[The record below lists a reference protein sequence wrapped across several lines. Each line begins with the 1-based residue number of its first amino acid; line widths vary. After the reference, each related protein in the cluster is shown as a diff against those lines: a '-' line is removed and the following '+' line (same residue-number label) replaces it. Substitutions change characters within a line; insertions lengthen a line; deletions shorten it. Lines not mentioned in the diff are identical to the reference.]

1 MLPLNIARMRSLL
14 LGTTLL
20 LASAMFAIA
29 ESKSAITHVADG
41 FDFPIG
47 DLDANGY
54 YKARGFQLGGH
65 PGEDWNGPAG
75 GNTDLGDPVYVIGN
89 GVVVLSRDV
98 RGGWG
103 NVVIVRHAY
112 YNNGRLDYIDSL
124 YAHLDKI
131 SVREG
136 QNVSRRQ
143 QVGTIGNNRGMYHA
157 HLHFEIR
164 KNLAIGMN
172 RSAFSRDLEN
182 YCDPTNFIA
191 MRRALPRPTG
201 TATVALN
208 TFKAPEVIQ
217 YADASSATSTK
228 RFRSSSSSLRR
239 PPGLKL
245 RITATFQETQ
255 VQHFD

>member
-1 MLPLNIARMRSLL
+1 MRSLL
-14 LGTTLL
+14 LVSFLL
-20 LASAMFAIA
+20 LAFAALGMA
-29 ESKSAITHVADG
+29 ESTSALTRVADG

-47 DLDANGY
+47 DCDATGY
-54 YKARGFQLGGH
+54 HKARGFQRGGH

-75 GNTDLGDPVYVIGN
+75 GNTDLGDPVYAIGN
-89 GVVVLSRDV
+89 GIVVLSRDV
-98 RGGWG
+98 QGGWG

-112 YNNGRLDYIDSL
+112 YDNGRLDYIDSL
-124 YAHLDKI
+124 YAHLDKMNV
-131 SVREG
+131 SEG
-136 QNVSRRQ
+136 EVISRRQ
-143 QVGTIGNNRGMYHA
+143 QIGTIGNNRGMYHA

-172 RSAFSRDLEN
+172 RSAFPKDLEN

-191 MRRALPRPTG
+191 KRRALSRPDD
-201 TATVALN
+201 TARVALN

-217 YADASSATSTK
+217 YADASSTRKS
-228 RFRSSSSSLRR
+228 RSSSSSLRR

-245 RITATFQETQ
+245 RITATFQGTQ

>member
-1 MLPLNIARMRSLL
+1 ML
-14 LGTTLL
+14 GV
-20 LASAMFAIA
+20 A
-29 ESKSAITHVADG
+29 ESRYALARVADG

-47 DLDANGY
+47 DRDANGY
-54 YKARGFQLGGH
+54 HKARGFQHGGH

-75 GNTDLGDPVYVIGN
+75 GNTDLGDPVYAIGN
-89 GVVVLSRDV
+89 GIVVLSRDV

-103 NVVIVRHAY
+103 NVVIIRHAY
-112 YNNGRLDYIDSL
+112 YHDDRMDYIDSL

-131 SVREG
+131 NVREG
-136 QNVSRRQ
+136 QNVSRRRQ
-143 QVGTIGNNRGMYHA
+143 IGTIGNNRGMYHA

-172 RSAFSRDLEN
+172 RSAFPKDLEN

-191 MRRALPRPTG
+191 KRRALPGQDG
-201 TATVALN
+201 TTKVALN
-208 TFKAPEVIQ
+208 TFEAPEAVQ
-217 YADASSATSTK
+217 YADASSSK
-228 RFRSSSSSLRR
+228 KSRSSSSSLRR

-245 RITATFQETQ
+245 RITATFHETQ